1 MKFWKINNEFIEN
14 KISEIDKYV
23 VVVDRKYI
31 NELNKYNIPYQFFSE
46 DIKKCFI
53 IRDGRGMRKKRFN
66 ENDIKEI
73 KDKYV
78 NGSSYRNL
86 AREYD
91 CSTRTIYMILKDKY

>member
-1 MKFWKINNEFIEN
+1 MKFWKFKDELIEN

-23 VVVDRKYI
+23 VLVDRKYM
-31 NELNKYNIPYQFFSE
+31 NELDKYNIPYNGFSE
-46 DIKKCFI
+46 NFKKCFI
-53 IRDGRGMRKKRFN
+53 VRDGRGMRKKRFN

-91 CSTRTIYMILKDKY
+91 CSTRTIYEILKDKY